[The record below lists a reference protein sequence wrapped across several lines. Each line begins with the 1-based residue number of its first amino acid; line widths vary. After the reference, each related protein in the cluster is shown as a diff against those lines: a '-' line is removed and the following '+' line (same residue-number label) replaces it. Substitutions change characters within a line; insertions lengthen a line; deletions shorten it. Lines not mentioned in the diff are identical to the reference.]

1 MEPLMD
7 DNCAHGTDN
16 RPDPP
21 RLLGLDGHWLMVL
34 DCDLNRMLPQEG
46 CALLL
51 GEPLGPTRWR
61 LHWIWPCLNSWTPPE
76 ERHRRFRIAPAELV
90 AAQRW
95 ARDRHWQLLGSAHGH
110 PAAGAEPSDFDLSM
124 AWEGSLLLIRGQAPA
139 GLGAWLARG
148 AGEPPLPVALGD

>member
-148 AGEPPLPVALGD
+148 AGEPPLPVALGE